1 MSTKR
6 FQSSPLDNGRPCRLE
21 YATLVGRRSLT
32 NPLPKVKQLPREQI
46 VDDICQLILV
56 MPLTRRQLEQ
66 LYDAITQ
73 RREKENQ

>member
-1 MSTKR
+1 M
-6 FQSSPLDNGRPCRLE
+6 
-21 YATLVGRRSLT
+21 T